1 MRKSNP
7 NVKIVKLIK
16 ARKLF
21 IETDNTVEEIA
32 EEVKLDVEAITTLKE
47 SMIANIIEEREY
59 LDNMWGK
66 GHFEALNQENFLYLE
81 VA

>member
-7 NVKIVKLIK
+7 NRKIVKLVN

-21 IETDNTVEEIA
+21 LDTDKTVEEIA
-32 EEVKLDVEAITTLKE
+32 EEVKLDVESINTLKQ
-47 SMIANIIEEREY
+47 SMIDNIIEEREY
-59 LDNMWGK
+59 LDNMWGE
-66 GHFEALNQENFLYLE
+66 GHFEALNQDNFLYLE